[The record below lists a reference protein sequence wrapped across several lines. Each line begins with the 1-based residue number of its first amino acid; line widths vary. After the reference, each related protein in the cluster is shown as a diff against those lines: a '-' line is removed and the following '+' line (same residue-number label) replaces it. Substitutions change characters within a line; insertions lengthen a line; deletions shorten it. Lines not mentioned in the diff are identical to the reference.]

1 MKHFSIIVVFIA
13 LSIAGCA
20 LLPLLPVKLA
30 PSQTLP
36 SITVSFSMKG
46 ASSRTVEQEV
56 TSRIE
61 SILAR
66 INGVKG
72 IDSKSR
78 DGGGRVTVSL
88 DRHADMDNVRFEVST
103 LVRQVW
109 GQLPEGVSYPF
120 ISLRQADSDASRPF
134 ITLTL
139 NAPAN
144 PSEIMTYGEE
154 NLKPLLSRIKGV
166 GSVELSGAQPMEWKL
181 HYDIDRLSAHGMTPS
196 DIRNAINEHYKSEFL
211 GIAPIVRENGMEWL
225 RISMSSV
232 SDRESFNP
240 ADISLTAK
248 DGNIISLDKITETT
262 HEEAEPTGY
271 FRINGLNSIYV
282 NIIADEYAN
291 QLNVAKEIR
300 ESLSEFIRHMPQGFM
315 IDTAYDATDEIH
327 KELDK
332 IYFRTGLTII

>member
-1 MKHFSIIVVFIA
+1 
-13 LSIAGCA
+13 
-20 LLPLLPVKLA
+20 
-30 PSQTLP
+30 
-36 SITVSFSMKG
+36 MKG

-78 DGGGRVTVSL
+78 EGGGRVTVSL

-103 LVRQVW
+103 LLRQIW

-120 ISLRQADSDASRPF
+120 ISLRQAEKDASRPF

-154 NLKPLLSRIKGV
+154 NLKPLLAKIKGV
-166 GSVELSGAQPMEWKL
+166 ASVELSGAQPMEWKL
-181 HYDIDRLSAHGMTPS
+181 HYDIDRLSALGITPA
-196 DIRNAINEHYKSEFL
+196 DIRNAISEHYKSEFL
-211 GIAPIVRENGMEWL
+211 GIAPITRDNCREWL
-225 RISMSSV
+225 RISMNSV
-232 SDRESFNP
+232 NDRKSFNP

-248 DGNIISLDKITETT
+248 DGNIMSLI
-262 HEEAEPTGY
+262 HNSEPT
-271 FRINGLNSIYV
+271 RQEPN
-282 NIIADEYAN
+282 
-291 QLNVAKEIR
+291 
-300 ESLSEFIRHMPQGFM
+300 
-315 IDTAYDATDEIH
+315 T
-327 KELDK
+327 
-332 IYFRTGLTII
+332 